1 MKKKKKTIHD
11 SVRGQ
16 KKNRVHY
23 QKKTHTKK
31 SERHFFFSQTKVH
44 TTQLSK
50 KKFLATHLYSF
61 LIKEKWWKYSS
72 TFVFSIE
79 KWQWQ
84 WQLRWQAIA
93 CADVDLFLT
102 KSMETASTDELNP
115 WDIAREMYT
124 WAGRWLIKSMS
135 IVPFFSP

>member
-1 MKKKKKTIHD
+1 MTVCGDKKKKKKYIIKRKPTQNHI
-11 SVRGQ
+11 
-16 KKNRVHY
+16 
-23 QKKTHTKK
+23 KK
-31 SERHFFFSQTKVH
+31 SDRHFFFSQTKVH

-61 LIKEKWWKYSS
+61 LLKEKWWKYSS

-84 WQLRWQAIA
+84 WQLRWQANA

-102 KSMETASTDELNP
+102 KSMETASTELNP

-124 WAGRWLIKSMS
+124 WTGRWLI
-135 IVPFFSP
+135 